1 VKRNVARVALALV
14 IVVLLVFFG
23 FVPSLVERSMNPIR
37 GRTRAVSPT
46 AAALHQRLR
55 VADLHADSLLW
66 GRNLLARGDRG
77 HVDVPRL
84 VDGNVTLQVFDVV
97 TKSPRH
103 LNYERNEANSDNIT
117 PLAIA
122 QLWPVGA
129 WTDLLQRALYQ
140 AHRLQDFAARSDGK
154 LRFVRT
160 RLELDQAL
168 AARQSDRAVVI
179 ALLGL
184 EGSQALRG
192 DVANL
197 QLLDDAGYR
206 ILAPSH
212 FFDTEIGG
220 SSAGVHKGGLT
231 DAGRTWLREMETR
244 HLIVDLAHASPATIR
259 DVLQLAKRPV
269 IVSHGGL
276 RGTCD
281 NNRNLTDDQARG
293 VAATG
298 GLIGIGYWPVA
309 VCGDDA
315 AAIARAIVY
324 GVKLVGVEHV
334 ALGSDFDGA
343 CETPFDTAGLAQV
356 TDALLAAGLDEGQV
370 ARVMGENVID
380 FMRRNL
386 P

>member
-1 VKRNVARVALALV
+1 MKRVGVIAALLFAVAVVLFFALAPA
-14 IVVLLVFFG
+14 IT
-23 FVPSLVERSMNPIR
+23 ERRMNPIV
-37 GRTRAVSPT
+37 GHARAVSSQ
-46 AAALHQRLR
+46 AAALHHRLR

-66 GRNLLARGDRG
+66 GRDLLARGTRG
-77 HVDVPRL
+77 HVDLPRL
-84 VDGNVTLQVFDVV
+84 TDGNVALQVFDVV

-103 LNYERNEANSDNIT
+103 LNYERNDDSSDNIT

-122 QLWPVGA
+122 ERWPPST
-129 WTDLLQRALYQ
+129 WRDLLARALHQ

-154 LRFVRT
+154 LRLVRT
-160 RLELDQAL
+160 RRELDEAL
-168 AARQSDRAVVI
+168 AARARDGGVVA

-184 EGSQALRG
+184 EGAQALGG
-192 DVANL
+192 DVSRLGAL
-197 QLLDDAGYR
+197 YDAGYR
-206 ILAPSH
+206 VISPSH
-212 FFDTEIGG
+212 FFDTELAG

-231 DAGRTWLREMETR
+231 PAGRQWLAEMESR
-244 HLIVDLAHASPATIR
+244 RMIVDLSHASPATIR

-281 NNRNLTDDQARG
+281 NQRNLSDDEARG

-324 GVKLVGVEHV
+324 GVKLVGVEHM

-343 CETPFDTAGLAQV
+343 VEVPFDTTGLDQI
-356 TDALLAAGLDEGQV
+356 TDALLAAGLDEDQV
-370 ARVMGENVID
+370 RRVMGENAID
-380 FMRRNL
+380 FFARNL